1 MEKREF
7 TDFER
12 ITHKGKYAVVYD
24 SAHDR
29 DGGLYYLS
37 MAGSRQMSEGI
48 AAALL
53 DSGHRNRNDVYL
65 NTPLNGENGL
75 WNRSTRISIAT
86 HTIGAMRRITR
97 KVQGTRVFQVVLVS
111 SLLRWNYNY
120 AHIETKA
127 VIDER
132 DESDYAKAQKEL
144 AQRRFI
150 LMADDEEDEAVT
162 AQRWF
167 GYLPGRVSE
176 PMLAEWAQP
185 LWDYCALVKKGIDPL
200 TRQRGK
206 AWLCE
211 PSSEVLRDAI
221 GYLGR
226 SGKLPLPEGFP
237 DAAQPVEYDMAA
249 D

>member
-1 MEKREF
+1 MKKREF

-24 SAHDR
+24 IAHDR

-37 MAGSRQMSEGI
+37 MAGSRQMTEGI

-53 DSGHRNRNDVYL
+53 DGGHRNRNDVYL

-86 HTIGAMRRITR
+86 HTIGAMRRISR

-120 AHIETKA
+120 AHIQTKA

-132 DESDYAKAQKEL
+132 DESDQAK
-144 AQRRFI
+144 
-150 LMADDEEDEAVT
+150 

-167 GYLPGRVSE
+167 GHLPGRVSE

-185 LWDYCALVKKGIDPL
+185 LWDYCVLARKGIEPL
-200 TRQRGK
+200 MRQRSR

-211 PSSEVLRDAI
+211 PSSEALRDAI

-237 DAAQPVEYDMAA
+237 DAAQPVEYEMAA

>member
-12 ITHKGKYAVVYD
+12 VTHNGKYAVIYD
-24 SAHDR
+24 IAHDG

-53 DSGHRNRNDVYL
+53 DSGHRNKNEVYL
-65 NTPLNGENGL
+65 NTPLNGEDGL
-75 WNRSTRISIAT
+75 WSRSQRIKIAP

-97 KVQGTRVFQVVLVS
+97 KVQGTRVAQVVLVS
-111 SLLRWNYNY
+111 NLLRWDYNY
-120 AHIETKA
+120 AHIQAKA
-127 VIDER
+127 AIEEK
-132 DESDYAKAQKEL
+132 DESDQAKAQKEL

-150 LMADDEEDEAVT
+150 LMADEQEDRTVI

-167 GYLPGRVSE
+167 AYLPKRVSE

-185 LWDYCALVKKGIDPL
+185 LWDYCVLAKKGIEPL
-200 TRQRGK
+200 TRLRGK

-226 SGKLPLPEGFP
+226 SGKLPLPDGFP
-237 DAAQPVEYDMAA
+237 EAMQPVEYEVAA